1 MEIFMGNSMSIKKS
15 LPVFLLSAAL
25 CAFFTGC
32 ATTKKIQPVLN
43 GMIYDFDNEPVTD
56 VLVHV
61 TDKIRT
67 NSDIYG
73 HFHIENLR
81 ADTEYTITCS
91 KEGYETASVKFV
103 YNSISEVAYIR
114 MYSSEQLLG
123 LAENEIQ
130 QKKYDAAVSYLDR
143 SEKAGGS
150 KVCTGYLRAV
160 IAYAKKAYD
169 EALSGLQRLMDAGYT
184 EPYIYLFTAD
194 VYEYGLSDKENAKK
208 YLQRYLDSS
217 YDPDA
222 AARLEGL

>member
-1 MEIFMGNSMSIKKS
+1 MENGMKIKKS
-15 LPVFLLSAAL
+15 LPVFMLSAVL
-25 CAFFTGC
+25 SVFFAGC
-32 ATTKKIQPVLN
+32 ATTKQIQPVLN
-43 GMIYDFDNEPVTD
+43 GMIYDSDNEPVVD
-56 VLVHV
+56 VLVQV

-81 ADTEYTITCS
+81 ADTDYTITCT
-91 KEGYETASVKFV
+91 KQGYETASVNFV

-130 QKKYDAAVSYLDR
+130 QKKYDAAVPYLVRADT
-143 SEKAGGS
+143 AGGS

-160 IAYAKKAYD
+160 IAYSKKSYD
-169 EALSGLQRLMDAGYT
+169 DALAELQKLMDAGYT
-184 EPYIYLFTAD
+184 QPYIYLFTAD
-194 VYEYGLSDKENAKK
+194 VYEYGLSDKVNAKK
-208 YLQRYLDSS
+208 YLQLYLDTT
-217 YDPDA
+217 YDPDS